1 MERIPTVKDLVKRL
15 KHDLIFRFDCGF
27 LHSDI
32 LPSEASY
39 SRMIRLISESDAMTH
54 VHDELILLAI
64 AEEHIIEEN
73 IAIDATHFEARDR
86 ARVSENS

>member
-1 MERIPTVKDLVKRL
+1 
-15 KHDLIFRFDCGF
+15 
-27 LHSDI
+27 
-32 LPSEASY
+32 
-39 SRMIRLISESDAMTH
+39 MIRLISESDAMTH